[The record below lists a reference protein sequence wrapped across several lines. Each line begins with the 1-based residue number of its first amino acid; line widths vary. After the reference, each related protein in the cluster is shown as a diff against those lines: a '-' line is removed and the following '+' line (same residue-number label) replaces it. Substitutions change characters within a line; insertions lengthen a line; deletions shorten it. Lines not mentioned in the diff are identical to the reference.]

1 MALSKIIS
9 SSIATD
15 AVGPTQL
22 NEAANY
28 DFTGTVTG
36 TPTGLNHF
44 QVFNRTSDQSISSD
58 TATTITWSGES
69 SHQPSVGSTLVSQSS
84 GIFSFSATGI
94 YMINASISV
103 QMNAND
109 GHSRKANLIF
119 QKTTNNSSYVN
130 EAVTETSIPNTDGG
144 ELNKGF
150 LTGNFL
156 VDITNTTNDK
166 IKFLWYLQ
174 SNPCSIKGETGE
186 DKSIVQFAKIAET

>member
-1 MALSKIIS
+1 MAITKIQS
-9 SSIATD
+9 ES
-15 AVGPTQL
+15 L
-22 NEAANY
+22 NLADTYA
-28 DFTGTVTG
+28 FTGTVTG

-130 EAVTETSIPNTDGG
+130 EAVTETSIFNRKFFSRYYKY
-144 ELNKGF
+144 NK
-150 LTGNFL
+150 
-156 VDITNTTNDK
+156 
-166 IKFLWYLQ
+166 
-174 SNPCSIKGETGE
+174 
-186 DKSIVQFAKIAET
+186 